1 MTGMPSGRPGESGTT
16 QRRIPT
22 SRAYWNLRAEQ
33 ILNRVFE
40 REAPIDLTPTSAPT
54 PPKAPEPPPTAPEPP
69 APAET
74 ATPGAGAGAP
84 SSPMRPVRRR
94 VTTAPPMPRRK
105 RRDSNLALL
114 GLVGG
119 VGALS
124 ALSGL
129 LYLNH
134 WNQMQRSLSQERNLL
149 LMERLRELGPAAG
162 TSAET
167 GTTPG
172 GAAPAAPS
180 LPPLEGTGPGAA
192 PPAAAA
198 LPASQPATAGAGQE
212 APPPPPEEAWISDL
226 ETLPSS
232 SGPAPL
238 RVPVTGRL
246 TAPAPPARAA
256 ARPAARA
263 PSQPPARPITSQPA
277 TAAPAASGPL
287 PQLVGVVAA
296 PGRAGTAIFQ
306 VDGTSTS
313 VAVGQGIGSSGW
325 RLRATAGD
333 SALIERGGELRRVSI
348 GSGF

>member
-1 MTGMPSGRPGESGTT
+1 MTGMPSGRPGDSATT

-40 REAPIDLTPTSAPT
+40 REAPIDVSPSTTPAPVSLSAPAVALNPPTEPARTAEPAHTAEPLPTPAAPRQTSA
-54 PPKAPEPPPTAPEPP
+54 
-69 APAET
+69 
-74 ATPGAGAGAP
+74 G
-84 SSPMRPVRRR
+84 RPIRRR
-94 VTTAPPMPRRK
+94 VGTVPAMPAPR
-105 RRDSNLALL
+105 RRDSPLALPAL
-114 GLVGG
+114 LGG

-124 ALSGL
+124 LLGGL

-149 LMERLRELGPAAG
+149 LMERLRELGPAA
-162 TSAET
+162 SAPSPT
-167 GTTPG
+167 ATAP
-172 GAAPAAPS
+172 AAPAAPS
-180 LPPLEGTGPGAA
+180 LPPVSA
-192 PPAAAA
+192 
-198 LPASQPATAGAGQE
+198 PATATAAAPTAGIGE
-212 APPPPPEEAWISDL
+212 DAPPPPPEEAWMSDL
-226 ETLPSS
+226 ATLPSS

-238 RVPVTGRL
+238 RVPVSARL
-246 TAPAPPARAA
+246 TAPAPPAR
-256 ARPAARA
+256 PAPRA
-263 PSQPPARPITSQPA
+263 S
-277 TAAPAASGPL
+277 APAAQAAAAPIAAPPSSVPL

-333 SALIERGGELRRVSI
+333 SALIERGGELRRLSI

>member
-1 MTGMPSGRPGESGTT
+1 MTGMPSGRPGDSGTT

-40 REAPIDLTPTSAPT
+40 REAPIDLTPTST
-54 PPKAPEPPPTAPEPP
+54 PPHAPEPP
-69 APAET
+69 AALPAQQ
-74 ATPGAGAGAP
+74 AP
-84 SSPMRPVRRR
+84 ARPAMPRPVRRR
-94 VTTAPPMPRRK
+94 VATAPPLPPRR
-105 RRDSNLALL
+105 RRESNLALL

-162 TSAET
+162 SGAEA
-167 GTTPG
+167 GATPG

-180 LPPLEGTGPGAA
+180 LPPLEATGPGSA
-192 PPAAAA
+192 PPAGVA
-198 LPASQPATAGAGQE
+198 LPANQPPAAGAGQE
-212 APPPPPEEAWISDL
+212 APPPPPEEAWMSDL

-256 ARPAARA
+256 ARAPSRPAAA
-263 PSQPPARPITSQPA
+263 PIA
-277 TAAPAASGPL
+277 AAPTAAASGPL

-306 VDGTSTS
+306 VDGTTTS

-333 SALIERGGELRRVSI
+333 SALIERGGELRRLSI

>member
-1 MTGMPSGRPGESGTT
+1 MTGMPSGRPGDSGTT

-40 REAPIDLTPTSAPT
+40 REAPIDLTPTST
-54 PPKAPEPPPTAPEPP
+54 PPRPPEPP
-69 APAET
+69 AALPAQQAQQAPARP
-74 ATPGAGAGAP
+74 ATPRPAAP

-94 VTTAPPMPRRK
+94 VATAPPPPPPRR
-105 RRDSNLALL
+105 RESNLALL

-162 TSAET
+162 SGAEA

-180 LPPLEGTGPGAA
+180 LPPLEATGPGTA
-192 PPAAAA
+192 PPAGAA
-198 LPASQPATAGAGQE
+198 LPASQPPAAGAGQE
-212 APPPPPEEAWISDL
+212 APPPPPEEAWMSDL

-246 TAPAPPARAA
+246 TAPAPPAR
-256 ARPAARA
+256 PAARA
-263 PSQPPARPITSQPA
+263 PSRPAAAPIAAAPP
-277 TAAPAASGPL
+277 PAASGPL

-333 SALIERGGELRRVSI
+333 SALIERGGELRRLSI

>member
-1 MTGMPSGRPGESGTT
+1 MTGMPSGRPGDSATT

-40 REAPIDLTPTSAPT
+40 REAPIDVSPS
-54 PPKAPEPPPTAPEPP
+54 TAP
-69 APAET
+69 APASLPAPAVARNPP
-74 ATPGAGAGAP
+74 ATPRQTGAG
-84 SSPMRPVRRR
+84 RPIRRR
-94 VTTAPPMPRRK
+94 VGTVPAMPAPR
-105 RRDSNLALL
+105 RRDSPLALPAL
-114 GLVGG
+114 LGG

-124 ALSGL
+124 LLGGL

-149 LMERLRELGPAAG
+149 LMERLRELGPAA
-162 TSAET
+162 SAPSPT
-167 GTTPG
+167 ATAP
-172 GAAPAAPS
+172 AAPAAPS
-180 LPPLEGTGPGAA
+180 LPPVSA
-192 PPAAAA
+192 
-198 LPASQPATAGAGQE
+198 PATATAAAPAAGIGE
-212 APPPPPEEAWISDL
+212 DAPPPPPEEAWMSDL
-226 ETLPSS
+226 ATLPSS

-238 RVPVTGRL
+238 RVPVSARL
-246 TAPAPPARAA
+246 TAPAPPAR
-256 ARPAARA
+256 PAPRA
-263 PSQPPARPITSQPA
+263 SAP
-277 TAAPAASGPL
+277 AAPAAAAPVAAPPSSGPL

-306 VDGTSTS
+306 VDATSTS

-333 SALIERGGELRRVSI
+333 SALIERGGELRRLSI

>member
-1 MTGMPSGRPGESGTT
+1 MTGLPSGRPGDGATT

-40 REAPIDLTPTSAPT
+40 REAPIDVSPSTAPAPVALPASAAAAAAAPAVVPQPAAMAPNPPAEPLPTPAPPRQTSA
-54 PPKAPEPPPTAPEPP
+54 
-69 APAET
+69 
-74 ATPGAGAGAP
+74 G
-84 SSPMRPVRRR
+84 RPIRRR
-94 VTTAPPMPRRK
+94 VGTVPAMPAPR
-105 RRDSNLALL
+105 RRDSPLALPAL
-114 GLVGG
+114 LGG

-124 ALSGL
+124 LLGGL

-149 LMERLRELGPAAG
+149 LMERLRELGPAASVPAPLA
-162 TSAET
+162 TE
-167 GTTPG
+167 P
-172 GAAPAAPS
+172 AAPAAPN
-180 LPPLEGTGPGAA
+180 LPPASA
-192 PPAAAA
+192 PAA
-198 LPASQPATAGAGQE
+198 LSE
-212 APPPPPEEAWISDL
+212 APAAGMAEEAAPPPPEEAWMSDL
-226 ETLPSS
+226 ATLPSS

-238 RVPVTGRL
+238 RVPVSARV
-246 TAPAPPARAA
+246 TAPAPPAR
-256 ARPAARA
+256 PAPRA
-263 PSQPPARPITSQPA
+263 SAPVA
-277 TAAPAASGPL
+277 TAPAAAPSSGPL

-333 SALIERGGELRRVSI
+333 SALIERGGELRRLSI